1 MCINTEVITY
11 NSGEIPENL
20 RRTMPKKVG
29 VNKCKFHRTINMM
42 NYTRKLI
49 NRIRDRNIIIPKI
62 AEEQYG
68 FV

>member
-1 MCINTEVITY
+1 MCIDTEVITY

-20 RRTMPKKVG
+20 NRTMPKKAD

-42 NYTRKLI
+42 SYTRKLI

-62 AEEQYG
+62 AEEQYD